1 MYGSKITAIREARGF
16 DQKYMATKLGIL
28 QSAYSKIENDSKVK
42 VDENLLQ
49 KIAEVLG
56 VSVTD
61 IKSATPIVMNFDNFQ
76 NNSNMQF
83 GQMPTQHNNIN
94 EKIIDQLTIQ
104 LATKDKQIEEKDKQI
119 QLLLARLK

>member
-1 MYGSKITAIREARGF
+1 
-16 DQKYMATKLGIL
+16 MATKLGIL

-76 NNSNMQF
+76 NNINMQI
-83 GQMPTQHNNIN
+83 GQNQNPTQNNNIN
-94 EKIIDQLTIQ
+94 EKVIDQLTTQ

-119 QLLLARLK
+119 EMLLARLK